1 MVIASVRS
9 SGQAMM
15 ALMRPQPISNRSAI
29 KVIPTMRSFYPHKV
43 TGAWRK
49 RESFVTARGRAARSS
64 PGKLAGNR
72 VSPMPV
78 ALSIA
83 LALLAGAPGAAAG
96 PPTPSDPPR
105 VAPPVKQA
113 EDGCAF
119 SRESA
124 EKGEIVV
131 CAQKPQSYR
140 LNPDVMAA
148 KKAMRDTGGPKP
160 PERFVN
166 TDCKTIG
173 PMGCRGQATV
183 NLVGTA
189 LALAKMADQLSKGAS
204 LASLFITDPHPS
216 EYQVYQ
222 AAKADREAREEE
234 ARVQEAVKAQA
245 AAAKASQPAAAPA
258 KTSDPR

>member
-1 MVIASVRS
+1 LTA
-9 SGQAMM
+9 
-15 ALMRPQPISNRSAI
+15 PSA
-29 KVIPTMRSFYPHKV
+29 F
-43 TGAWRK
+43 
-49 RESFVTARGRAARSS
+49 
-64 PGKLAGNR
+64 
-72 VSPMPV
+72 
-78 ALSIA
+78 
-83 LALLAGAPGAAAG
+83 
-96 PPTPSDPPR
+96 PSDPPR

-148 KKAMRDTGGPKP
+148 KKAMRDGGGPKP

-173 PMGCRGQATV
+173 PMGRRGQATV

-189 LALAKMADQLSKGAS
+189 LALAKMADRMSKGES
-204 LASLFITDPHPS
+204 LASLLITDPHPS
-216 EYQVYQ
+216 EYQLYQ
-222 AAKADREAREEE
+222 AAKADREAREED
-234 ARVQEAVKAQA
+234 ARIKAIVAAQA
-245 AAAKASQPAAAPA
+245 AAAKTEQPAAAPT
-258 KTSDPR
+258 KSSDPR

>member
-1 MVIASVRS
+1 
-9 SGQAMM
+9 
-15 ALMRPQPISNRSAI
+15 
-29 KVIPTMRSFYPHKV
+29 
-43 TGAWRK
+43 
-49 RESFVTARGRAARSS
+49 
-64 PGKLAGNR
+64 
-72 VSPMPV
+72 MPV

-83 LALLAGAPGAAAG
+83 LALLAGAPESAAAG
-96 PPTPSDPPR
+96 PPAPADPPR
-105 VAPPVKQA
+105 VARPVKQA
-113 EDGCAF
+113 EEGCAL

-124 EKGEIVV
+124 EKGEIIV
-131 CAQKPQSYR
+131 CAQRPQSYR

-148 KKAMRDTGGPKP
+148 KKAMRDGGGPKR

-166 TDCKTIG
+166 NDCKTIG
-173 PMGCRGQATV
+173 PMGCRGKATV

-234 ARVQEAVKAQA
+234 ARVQAAVKAQAA
-245 AAAKASQPAAAPA
+245 AAAKASQPAAVPA